1 MTIFSKSTV
10 TLLAAIA
17 HVIHTRR
24 HDCLITG
31 CVFLMSCAWYRLCC
45 CCCCW
50 RSDCTTVVYSVW
62 TNGVD
67 PLEAATAGFTSSLS
81 RLLASDWLLKNQS
94 EIMIESGQTVW
105 SNRRARSS
113 SQIQSLNAFLVM
125 TGSRSCRRRRG
136 LTSKHKSTLIDSS
149 LVTYVVMSST
159 VQVVDAKNRLLSDWF
174 RSNHFTCWN
183 SRSTK
188 NGWCATRGSCS
199 SSSILNDTI
208 RRLWTPTVPR
218 SFFPPWHLCVCPLI
232 GHSIALFIL
241 FCW

>member
-1 MTIFSKSTV
+1 MLSIH
-10 TLLAAIA
+10 AARIVSSLVVFAGWAGLDIA
-17 HVIHTRR
+17 FAAAVAAGDPT
-24 HDCLITG
+24 C
-31 CVFLMSCAWYRLCC
+31 M
-45 CCCCW
+45 
-50 RSDCTTVVYSVW
+50 TVVSVW
-62 TNGVD
+62 MSGVD

-188 NGWCATRGSCS
+188 NDWCATRGSCS
-199 SSSILNDTI
+199 SIPYDTT

-218 SFFPPWHLCVCPLI
+218 SFVFPPWHLYVCPLI
-232 GHSIALFIL
+232 DHSIALFIL
-241 FCW
+241 FCQ